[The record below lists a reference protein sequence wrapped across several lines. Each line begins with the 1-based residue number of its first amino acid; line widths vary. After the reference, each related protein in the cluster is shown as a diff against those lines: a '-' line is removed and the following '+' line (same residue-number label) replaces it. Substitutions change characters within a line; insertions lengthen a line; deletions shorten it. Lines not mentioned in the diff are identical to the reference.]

1 MQETAKQSHLKNT
14 LSAIVLAL
22 LCAVC
27 MPNVYQ
33 DLLTLFKSSA
43 WAGDNA
49 TLFASI
55 GIGLVAFIVYGAIAL
70 FVLNHHLKW
79 KEFKLGLFPKVVIA
93 IALGVAF
100 GLYSPEV
107 SIRIFKTFNLLFAQL
122 LKFSVPLLVLGLVTP
137 AIANLGKGAGKMLVF
152 VIAVSYIST
161 VCGALFSY
169 GCASSFFPH
178 ILEVGELSAETLQE
192 REFLPFFE
200 LKIPPVCD
208 MMTAI
213 VLSFVIGLSCV
224 FIKAE
229 SIKGWFEE
237 FGEIVKF
244 FIESAI
250 IPLLPIYI
258 FTMIAEM
265 SAKGV
270 IDVVLG
276 TGAKVIGTG
285 VILSILY
292 LVVQYIIACS
302 IARKN
307 PLRCLY
313 NILPAY
319 LTGFSICSSAAVIPV
334 TTRCSLKSGVR
345 EDIAN
350 FVIPICSNTH
360 MCGSTIKL
368 VTTSVAVA
376 YMFGVDIPFA
386 LFVNFALMQA
396 IAAVSSPGVMGG
408 VLMASVG
415 LLGSILGFTEPMTA
429 LLMAIYLALDGYGP
443 ACNVSGDGAIA
454 IVMDRIFGKKE
465 KNK

>member
-1 MQETAKQSHLKNT
+1 MEKKK
-14 LSAIVLAL
+14 I
-22 LCAVC
+22 
-27 MPNVYQ
+27 
-33 DLLTLFKSSA
+33 
-43 WAGDNA
+43 
-49 TLFASI
+49 
-55 GIGLVAFIVYGAIAL
+55 
-70 FVLNHHLKW
+70 
-79 KEFKLGLFPKVVIA
+79 KLGLFPKVVIA
-93 IALGVAF
+93 IAVGALLGLVGKF
-100 GLYSPEV
+100 IPEDSV
-107 SIRIFKTFNLLFAQL
+107 WMNGCFEGFIRILKTFNVLFAQL

-137 AIANLGKGAGKMLVF
+137 AISNLGKGAGKMLLL

-161 VCGALFSY
+161 VGGALFSY
-169 GCASSFFPH
+169 SCATEFFPH
-178 ILEVGELSAETLQE
+178 ILEPGELTAEALSE
-192 REFLPFFE
+192 KEFLPYFN

-213 VLSFVIGLSCV
+213 VLSFVIGLGCI

-229 SIKGWFEE
+229 SVKTWFEE
-237 FGEIVKF
+237 FGEIVKLA
-244 FIESAI
+244 IEKAI

-258 FTMIAEM
+258 FTMICEM

-285 VILSILY
+285 VVLSILY
-292 LVVQYIIACS
+292 LIAQYLIACI

-307 PLRCLY
+307 PFRCIY

-334 TTRCSLKSGVR
+334 TTKCTLKSGVR

-376 YMFGVDIPFA
+376 YMFGVDIPLA
-386 LFVNFALMQA
+386 MFVNFALMQA

-415 LLGSILGFTEPMTA
+415 LLGSILNFTPEMTA

-454 IVMDRIFGKKE
+454 IVMDRIFKK
-465 KNK
+465 KDISK

>member
-1 MQETAKQSHLKNT
+1 MKKFDLKN
-14 LSAIVLAL
+14 I
-22 LCAVC
+22 
-27 MPNVYQ
+27 
-33 DLLTLFKSSA
+33 
-43 WAGDNA
+43 
-49 TLFASI
+49 
-55 GIGLVAFIVYGAIAL
+55 
-70 FVLNHHLKW
+70 
-79 KEFKLGLFPKVVIA
+79 KLGLFPKVVIA
-93 IALGVAF
+93 IALGAVL
-100 GLYSPEV
+100 GLFLPDV
-107 SIRIFKTFNLLFAQL
+107 FIRIFKTFNVLFAQL

-137 AIANLGKGAGKMLVF
+137 AIANLGRGAGKMLIF
-152 VIAVSYIST
+152 VIAISYIST
-161 VCGALFSY
+161 VGGAMFSF
-169 GCASSFFPH
+169 GCATELFPH
-178 ILEVGELSAETLQE
+178 YLSVGELSAESLSE
-192 REFLPFFE
+192 KVFDPYFS

-213 VLSFVIGLSCV
+213 VLSFVVGLGV
-224 FIKAE
+224 IFTKAQ
-229 SIKGWFEE
+229 SVKVWFEE

-244 FIESAI
+244 TIEKAI

-258 FTMIAEM
+258 FTMICEM

-276 TGAKVIGTG
+276 TGIKVIGTG
-285 VILSILY
+285 VVLSIVY
-292 LVVQYIIACS
+292 LVVQYLIACL

-307 PLRCLY
+307 PIKCLY

-334 TTRCSLKSGVR
+334 TTKCTLKNGVN
-345 EDIAN
+345 EDVAN
-350 FVIPICSNTH
+350 FVIPLCSNTH

-368 VTTSVAVA
+368 VTTTTAVA
-376 YMFGVDIPFA
+376 YMFGVDIPIA

-415 LLGSILGFTEPMTA
+415 LLESILGFSPEMTA

-454 IVMDRIFGKKE
+454 IVVDRIFGKKTP
-465 KNK
+465 KA

>member
-1 MQETAKQSHLKNT
+1 MEKKK
-14 LSAIVLAL
+14 I
-22 LCAVC
+22 
-27 MPNVYQ
+27 
-33 DLLTLFKSSA
+33 
-43 WAGDNA
+43 
-49 TLFASI
+49 
-55 GIGLVAFIVYGAIAL
+55 
-70 FVLNHHLKW
+70 
-79 KEFKLGLFPKVVIA
+79 KLGLFPKVVIA
-93 IALGVAF
+93 ITVGALLGLVGKLIPEPPKIVEAKTEITDSLAVAVTDT
-100 GLYSPEV
+100 LSKKEIV
-107 SIRIFKTFNLLFAQL
+107 SIPADKAATALPEAKVSIAGNQSSEAPATEEAKDKWAWLRGLFEGFIRVLKTFNVLFAQL

-137 AIANLGKGAGKMLVF
+137 AVANLGKGAGKMLLF

-161 VCGALFSY
+161 VGGALFSY
-169 GCASSFFPH
+169 GCATEFFPH
-178 ILEVGELSAETLQE
+178 ILQVGELSKEALSEK
-192 REFLPFFE
+192 EFLPYFN

-213 VLSFVIGLSCV
+213 VLSFVIGLGCI

-229 SIKGWFEE
+229 SVKNWFEQ
-237 FGEIVKF
+237 FGEIVKW

-258 FTMIAEM
+258 FTMICEM

-285 VILSILY
+285 VVLSILY
-292 LVVQYIIACS
+292 LILQYVIAGI

-307 PLRCLY
+307 PFRLIY

-334 TTRCSLKSGVR
+334 TTKCTLKSGVR

-376 YMFGVDIPFA
+376 YMFGVDIPLA
-386 LFVNFALMQA
+386 MFVNFALMQA

-415 LLGSILGFTEPMTA
+415 LLGTILNFSPEMTA

-454 IVMDRIFGKKE
+454 IVMDRIF
-465 KNK
+465 KNKSVK

>member
-1 MQETAKQSHLKNT
+1 MQLKK
-14 LSAIVLAL
+14 I
-22 LCAVC
+22 
-27 MPNVYQ
+27 
-33 DLLTLFKSSA
+33 
-43 WAGDNA
+43 
-49 TLFASI
+49 
-55 GIGLVAFIVYGAIAL
+55 
-70 FVLNHHLKW
+70 
-79 KEFKLGLFPKVVIA
+79 KLGLFPKVVIA
-93 IALGVAF
+93 IALGAVL
-100 GLYSPEV
+100 GLFLPDV
-107 SIRIFKTFNLLFAQL
+107 FIRIFKTFNLLFAQL

-137 AIANLGKGAGKMLVF
+137 AVANLGKGAGKMLIF

-161 VCGALFSY
+161 VGGALFSY
-169 GCASSFFPH
+169 TCATEFFPH
-178 ILEVGELSAETLQE
+178 ILSVGELSPEALSEK
-192 REFLPFFE
+192 EFAPFFE

-213 VLSFVIGLSCV
+213 VLSFVIGLGCI
-224 FIKAE
+224 FLKAD
-229 SIKGWFEE
+229 SVKGWFEE
-237 FGEIVKF
+237 FGEIVKW

-258 FTMIAEM
+258 FTMICEM

-270 IDVVLG
+270 IDIVLG

-285 VILSILY
+285 VVLSILY
-292 LVVQYIIACS
+292 LIAQYFIACA

-307 PLRCLY
+307 PFRCIY

-334 TTRCSLKSGVR
+334 TTKCALKSGVS
-345 EDIAN
+345 EDMAN

-376 YMFGVDIPFA
+376 YMFGVDIPLA
-386 LFVNFALMQA
+386 LFINFALMQA

-415 LLGSILGFTEPMTA
+415 LLGTILGFSAEMTA

-454 IVMDRIFGKKE
+454 IVMDRIFKK
-465 KNK
+465 KDISK

>member
-1 MQETAKQSHLKNT
+1 MKKFDLKN
-14 LSAIVLAL
+14 I
-22 LCAVC
+22 
-27 MPNVYQ
+27 
-33 DLLTLFKSSA
+33 
-43 WAGDNA
+43 
-49 TLFASI
+49 
-55 GIGLVAFIVYGAIAL
+55 
-70 FVLNHHLKW
+70 
-79 KEFKLGLFPKVVIA
+79 KLGLFPKVVIA
-93 IALGVAF
+93 IALGAVL
-100 GLYSPEV
+100 GLFLPDV
-107 SIRIFKTFNLLFAQL
+107 FIRIFKTFNVLFAQL

-137 AIANLGKGAGKMLVF
+137 AIANLGRGAGKMLIF
-152 VIAVSYIST
+152 VIAISYIST
-161 VCGALFSY
+161 VGGAMFSF
-169 GCASSFFPH
+169 GCATELFPH
-178 ILEVGELSAETLQE
+178 YLSVGELSAESLSE
-192 REFLPFFE
+192 KVFE
-200 LKIPPVCD
+200 PYFSLKIPPVCD

-213 VLSFVIGLSCV
+213 ALSFVVGLGV
-224 FIKAE
+224 IFTKAQ
-229 SIKGWFEE
+229 SVKVWFEE

-244 FIESAI
+244 TIEKAI

-258 FTMIAEM
+258 FTMICEM

-276 TGAKVIGTG
+276 TGIKVIGTG
-285 VILSILY
+285 VMLSIVY
-292 LVVQYIIACS
+292 LVVQYLIACL

-307 PLRCLY
+307 PIKCLY

-334 TTRCSLKSGVR
+334 TTKCTLKSGVN

-350 FVIPICSNTH
+350 FVIPLCSNTH

-368 VTTSVAVA
+368 VTTTTAVA
-376 YMFGVDIPFA
+376 YMFGVDIPIA

-415 LLGSILGFTEPMTA
+415 LLESILGFSPEMTA

-454 IVMDRIFGKKE
+454 IVVDRIFGKKTP
-465 KNK
+465 KA

>member
-1 MQETAKQSHLKNT
+1 MQLKK
-14 LSAIVLAL
+14 I
-22 LCAVC
+22 
-27 MPNVYQ
+27 
-33 DLLTLFKSSA
+33 
-43 WAGDNA
+43 
-49 TLFASI
+49 
-55 GIGLVAFIVYGAIAL
+55 
-70 FVLNHHLKW
+70 
-79 KEFKLGLFPKVVIA
+79 KLGLFPKVVIA
-93 IALGVAF
+93 IALGAVL
-100 GLYSPEV
+100 GLFLPDV
-107 SIRIFKTFNLLFAQL
+107 FIRIFKTFNVLFAQL

-137 AIANLGKGAGKMLVF
+137 AVANLGKGAGKMLLF

-161 VCGALFSY
+161 VGGALFSY
-169 GCASSFFPH
+169 SCATSFFPH
-178 ILEVGELSAETLQE
+178 ILEVGELSPEALSEKS
-192 REFLPFFE
+192 FVPFFE

-213 VLSFVIGLSCV
+213 VLSFVIGLGCI
-224 FIKAE
+224 FLKAN
-229 SIKGWFEE
+229 SVKGWFEE
-237 FGEIVKF
+237 FGEIVKW

-258 FTMIAEM
+258 FTMICEM

-285 VILSILY
+285 VVLSILY
-292 LVVQYIIACS
+292 LILQYLIAGLIS
-302 IARKN
+302 RKN
-307 PLRCLY
+307 PLRCIY

-334 TTRCSLKSGVR
+334 TTKCTLKSGVR

-376 YMFGVDIPFA
+376 YMFGVDIPLA

-415 LLGSILGFTEPMTA
+415 LLGSILGFSAEMTA

-454 IVMDRIFGKKE
+454 IVMDSIFGKK
-465 KNK
+465 

>member
-1 MQETAKQSHLKNT
+1 MKK
-14 LSAIVLAL
+14 I
-22 LCAVC
+22 
-27 MPNVYQ
+27 
-33 DLLTLFKSSA
+33 
-43 WAGDNA
+43 
-49 TLFASI
+49 
-55 GIGLVAFIVYGAIAL
+55 
-70 FVLNHHLKW
+70 
-79 KEFKLGLFPKVVIA
+79 KLGLFPKVVIA
-93 IALGVAF
+93 IAVGALLGLVGKLIPEGSVWINEGFTAF
-100 GLYSPEV
+100 
-107 SIRIFKTFNLLFAQL
+107 IRTLKTFNVLFAQF
-122 LKFSVPLLVLGLVTP
+122 LKFTVPLLVLGLVTP
-137 AIANLGKGAGKMLVF
+137 AIANLGKGAGKMLIF
-152 VIAVSYIST
+152 VIVVSYIST

-169 GCASSFFPH
+169 GCATEFFKH
-178 ILEVGELSAETLQE
+178 ILTPGELSAEALSE
-192 REFLPFFE
+192 KAFEPFFT

-213 VLSFVIGLSCV
+213 VLSFVVGLGII
-224 FIKAE
+224 FTKAE
-229 SIKGWFEE
+229 AIKGWFEE

-244 FIESAI
+244 TIEKAI

-258 FTMIAEM
+258 FTMICEM

-285 VILSILY
+285 VVLSILY
-292 LVVQYIIACS
+292 LVAQYVIAGI

-307 PLRCLY
+307 PLRMLY

-334 TTRCSLKSGVR
+334 TTKCTLKNGVS

-350 FVIPICSNTH
+350 FVIPLCSNTH

-368 VTTSVAVA
+368 VTTTTAVA
-376 YMFGVDIPFA
+376 YLFGVDIPLA

-415 LLGSILGFTEPMTA
+415 LLESILGFPPEMTA

-454 IVMDRIFGKKE
+454 VVIDRLFKKKSE
-465 KNK
+465 